1 MIFSEIRF
9 TLFRIMLWR
18 RKSGC
23 AAAANSRAPMPWG
36 RLRGA
41 APGYPAAAARPPQS
55 ASNHD
60 QTLTDLRPSDGLLGA
75 FWGTCFSL
83 AKCCARA
90 SFETGLAGTRPAK
103 LMSKARRDQDILRRP
118 PRAASGFRE
127 IQLHADAVGIV
138 EEEL

>member
-1 MIFSEIRF
+1 MIFSENRF
-9 TLFRIMLWR
+9 TLFRIMLSR

-41 APGYPAAAARPPQS
+41 APGYPAAAARPSQS

-60 QTLTDLRPSDGLLGA
+60 QTLTDSRPSDGLLGA

-83 AKCCARA
+83 AKCCTHASPDAR
-90 SFETGLAGTRPAK
+90 LAGTRPAK
-103 LMSKARRDQDILRRP
+103 LMSNTRRDEDILREIVDAP
-118 PRAASGFRE
+118 QGFGKFSSTPTPSGS
-127 IQLHADAVGIV
+127 
-138 EEEL
+138 